1 METLEGI
8 EVWAAE
14 NVFPKWAAA
23 YPQPPGVIG
32 VTRKYF
38 PEVDAPV
45 KAACAALTRSVAQE
59 HKQGIKTT
67 LKHLG
72 WKGFKMDGLTPNMT
86 RRAQVANW
94 LLYYRREL
102 RGVSIEGAQAEA
114 GGARRGGGR
123 RGVRT
128 RPRGPPNREL
138 CRESVEAPR
147 GFVIVILTRGDSSRS
162 PRKGSS
168 FQMAEWGAIVVAR
181 AKNITRFLGVGRGES
196 AEWVRAHV
204 AAEPRDIAGHLRRLQ
219 GRAAHD
225 GDDEDGTIRRGR
237 PVRRRASPRPAPRA
251 RAFPPLNI

>member
-23 YPQPPGVIG
+23 YPQPPDVIG

-86 RRAQVANW
+86 RRAQVAA
-94 LLYYRREL
+94 LLQTRTSG
-102 RGVSIEGAQAEA
+102 GVHRGAQAEA
-114 GGARRGGGR
+114 GGARRGGGE
-123 RGVRT
+123 G
-128 RPRGPPNREL
+128 
-138 CRESVEAPR
+138 
-147 GFVIVILTRGDSSRS
+147 
-162 PRKGSS
+162 
-168 FQMAEWGAIVVAR
+168 GAY
-181 AKNITRFLGVGRGES
+181 G
-196 AEWVRAHV
+196 RAH
-204 AAEPRDIAGHLRRLQ
+204 
-219 GRAAHD
+219 
-225 GDDEDGTIRRGR
+225 GDHQTGSCVER
-237 PVRRRASPRPAPRA
+237 VWKRRAV
-251 RAFPPLNI
+251 L

>member
-23 YPQPPGVIG
+23 YPQPPDVIG

-86 RRAQVANW
+86 RRAQAANW

-102 RGVSIEGAQAEA
+102 RGVSIE
-114 GGARRGGGR
+114 
-123 RGVRT
+123 
-128 RPRGPPNREL
+128 EL
-138 CRESVEAPR
+138 
-147 GFVIVILTRGDSSRS
+147 
-162 PRKGSS
+162 K
-168 FQMAEWGAIVVAR
+168 
-181 AKNITRFLGVGRGES
+181 
-196 AEWVRAHV
+196 
-204 AAEPRDIAGHLRRLQ
+204 
-219 GRAAHD
+219 
-225 GDDEDGTIRRGR
+225 
-237 PVRRRASPRPAPRA
+237 RRRAA
-251 RAFPPLNI
+251 RAEAEEKAGRTDAPTGTTKQGVV